1 MSNSNSI
8 INNTSSESIQGDV
21 SVFLEKL
28 SDEEFQKLYTQ
39 PATCLAIFRLLPDL
53 AKQFIMRL
61 LYIKNEVP
69 LEHIIGWCYEQYTD
83 KVNESLRRLYKL
95 HICTKNKNNE
105 IRMSEVFQENL
116 NNALIGG
123 GNHTSFGSTSTSV
136 DKHKVDID
144 FLDRYGTEQWEA
156 VLHYMVG
163 VNISKKPSPAVL
175 KLLERSGLMAA
186 KRDEVKDEYA
196 VFNKVDINELEITN
210 KGFQFLLQDVNTQV
224 WAFLIQYLNM
234 VDDLKMDLVEVLNFL
249 FQLGSLQLG
258 ADYSV
263 ESLTPTQQQMLN
275 DLKHLGIIYQR
286 KRSSKRFYPTRLAT
300 SLTSGSML
308 TSKPSTEDS
317 GFIILETNSRL
328 YAYTDSELQ
337 INVLK
342 LFVVIK
348 PPRFANMVV
357 GMITRDSIRRAL
369 NFGITADQIIT
380 YLRTHAHPEMKKKM
394 PILPLTVVDQ
404 IRLWEMERNRLK
416 VEKGCLYHDFPRDR
430 AEVFQE
436 VLNYAKQYNVV
447 IWSNV
452 EKRMLIV
459 TTEGHHIVRAY
470 IKKRIGSKQNNQHRQ
485 QQQQQQMMQKHH

>member
-1 MSNSNSI
+1 MFNVNST
-8 INNTSSESIQGDV
+8 INNTASESIQGDV

-28 SDEEFQKLYTQ
+28 SDEKFQRLYTQ

-61 LYIKNEVP
+61 LYIKKDVP
-69 LEHIIGWCYEQYTD
+69 LEHVKGWCYEQYED
-83 KVNESLRRLYKL
+83 KVNESLQRLYKL
-95 HICTKNKNNE
+95 HICTKNQHNE

-116 NNALIGG
+116 NNALIGS
-123 GNHTSFGSTSTSV
+123 GNHTSFGSTSSSI

-144 FLDRYGTEQWEA
+144 FLDKYGTEQWEA

-163 VNISKKPSPAVL
+163 ANIRKKPSPAVL
-175 KLLERSGLMAA
+175 KLLERSGLMA
-186 KRDEVKDEYA
+186 KKDEVRDEYS
-196 VFNKVDINELEITN
+196 VFNRVDENELQITN

-234 VDDLKMDLVEVLNFL
+234 ADDLKMDLVEVLNFL

-286 KRSSKRFYPTRLAT
+286 KRGSKRFYPTRLAT

-308 TSKPSTEDS
+308 ISKPSTEDT

-328 YAYTDSELQ
+328 YAYTDSPLQ
-337 INVLK
+337 ISVLN
-342 LFVVIK
+342 LFVVLK
-348 PPRFANMVV
+348 ARFANMVV
-357 GMITRDSIRRAL
+357 GMITRDSIRSAL
-369 NFGITADQIIT
+369 NHGITADQIIT
-380 YLRTHAHPEMKKKM
+380 YLRTHAHPEMKKNM

-416 VEKGCLYHDFPRDR
+416 DEKGYLYHEFAR
-430 AEVFQE
+430 AEDFQE
-436 VLNYAKQYNVV
+436 VLNYAKHYNVV
-447 IWSNV
+447 IWCNV
-452 EKRMLIV
+452 KKRMLIV
-459 TTEGHHIVRAY
+459 DKNGHDIVRAY
-470 IKKRIGSKQNNQHRQ
+470 IKKRIKKQSIQHK
-485 QQQQQQMMQKHH
+485 QQQQMAQQRH

>member
-1 MSNSNSI
+1 MLYSANST
-8 INNTSSESIQGDV
+8 INNTASESIQGDV

-28 SDEEFQKLYTQ
+28 SDREFQRLYTQ

-61 LYIKNEVP
+61 LYIKKDVP
-69 LEHIIGWCYEQYTD
+69 LEHIKGWCYEQYTD
-83 KVNESLRRLYKL
+83 KVDDSLQRLYKL
-95 HICTKNKNNE
+95 HICTKNENDE
-105 IRMSEVFQENL
+105 IRMSKVFQENL
-116 NNALIGG
+116 NNALIGS
-123 GNHTSFGSTSTSV
+123 GNHTSFGSTSTSI

-144 FLDRYGTEQWEA
+144 FLDKHGTEQWEA

-163 VNISKKPSPAVL
+163 ANIRKKPSPAVL
-175 KLLERSGLMAA
+175 KLLERSGLMA
-186 KRDEVKDEYA
+186 KKDDDVKDEFS
-196 VFNKVDINELEITN
+196 VFTKVDINELQITN

-286 KRSSKRFYPTRLAT
+286 KRGSKRFYPTRLAT

-308 TSKPSTEDS
+308 ISKPSTEDS
-317 GFIILETNSRL
+317 GFIILETNSRI
-328 YAYTDSELQ
+328 YAYTDSPLQ
-337 INVLK
+337 ISVLN
-342 LFVVIK
+342 LFVVLK
-348 PPRFANMVV
+348 ARFANMVV
-357 GMITRDSIRRAL
+357 GMITRDSIRSAL
-369 NFGITADQIIT
+369 NHGITADQIIT
-380 YLRTHAHPEMKKKM
+380 YLRTHAHPEMKKNM

-416 VEKGCLYHDFPRDR
+416 DEKGYLYHEFAR
-430 AEVFQE
+430 AEDFQE

-447 IWSNV
+447 KWSNV
-452 EKRMLIV
+452 KKRMLVV
-459 TTEGHHIVRAY
+459 TMEGHIKVRAY
-470 IKKRIGSKQNNQHRQ
+470 IKKRIGSKQSSQHRQ
-485 QQQQQQMMQKHH
+485 QQQQQMLQQRH